1 MADRGF
7 NVCEM
12 LGYIGSR
19 LEIPPFT
26 KGESQLPALETEK
39 TRTIAKVRIHV
50 QQVIGSLW
58 QKYYILKQIISMT
71 FLGVSDNATTLDI
84 IVAVSCYL
92 VNFCPFGV
100 LLE

>member
-1 MADRGF
+1 
-7 NVCEM
+7 M
-12 LGYIGSR
+12 LGYVGSR
-19 LEIPPFT
+19 LEIPAFT
-26 KGESQLPALETEK
+26 KGKSQLPALEIEK

-50 QQVIGSLW
+50 EQVIGSLW
-58 QKYYILKQIISMT
+58 QKYSILKQIISMT

-92 VNFCPFGV
+92 VNLCPSGV